1 MSEERTI
8 RKLTRK
14 AREALSEVSDTPSL
28 DSQLLLMR
36 TLGRPRGWLLA
47 HPEFELTRQ
56 ETQTYRNFVDR
67 CAGGEAL
74 PYVLGW
80 WEFYGR
86 QFHLT
91 EDVLIPRPESEHL
104 VEVALN
110 SLAAR
115 EREASVLEVGAGSG
129 CVIIT
134 LALELPRHGY
144 WASELSWPALQV
156 TAKNRLEYRL
166 AEELQLVQADLLGPI
181 KGPFDVIVANL
192 PYLREGELPKLDVA
206 KREPN
211 MALDGGRD
219 GLDPLRRF
227 AADLPRSLAPGGEL
241 LLELDPD
248 QMKPAEEILRKVMS
262 WRSIQVHTDLAGRA
276 RVLQANA
283 TEDQEAN

>member
-8 RKLTRK
+8 RTLSRE

-36 TLGRPRGWLLA
+36 TLGRPRSWLLA
-47 HPEFELTRQ
+47 HPEFKLTRQ
-56 ETQTYRNFVDR
+56 ETKTYRDFVER

-91 EDVLIPRPESEHL
+91 KDVLIPRPESEHL

-110 SLAAR
+110 SLATREQEAR
-115 EREASVLEVGAGSG
+115 VLEVGAGSG

-134 LALELPRHGY
+134 LALELPSHDY
-144 WASELSWPALQV
+144 WAGELSWPALQV
-156 TAKNRLEYRL
+156 TAKNRWEYRL
-166 AEELQLVQADLLGPI
+166 EELQLVQADLLGPF
-181 KGPFDVIVANL
+181 KGQFDVIVANL
-192 PYLREGELPKLDVA
+192 PYLRKEALLELDVA
-206 KREPN
+206 KREPTL
-211 MALDGGRD
+211 ALDGGPD
-219 GLDPLRRF
+219 GLDPLRRL
-227 AADLPRSLAPGGEL
+227 ADDLPRSLAPGGEL

-248 QMKPAEEILRKVMS
+248 QMEPAEEILRHVLS
-262 WRSIQVHTDLAGRA
+262 WRSIQLHTDLAGRA
-276 RVLQANA
+276 RVLQAEA
-283 TEDQEAN
+283 KKDQEAI